1 MNDRTTRRPAASSAA
16 PRAVKT
22 APRSAFFRGAAGM
35 QRTDEEL
42 AHAKQKADE
51 RRAAGG
57 NPFRF
62 RVAVGETKQIIIV
75 DDKPDFFMYEHALKD
90 SEGNWG
96 KLFTGCVKTFDNCPV
111 CQEQG
116 KESYYAMVLTCIDLT
131 PFKTRDGTEVDFSR
145 KLLIV
150 KPAQQKKFLRFYAKE
165 GTLRGALFDMTRDGD
180 KDSSIGSD
188 IDFVEFVPEEEMETY
203 VRTYKDRDGKKIVD
217 KCDEPYEYEKLFEE
231 PDTEKL
237 RALVGGKPAPGSK
250 ASNDRELGGTSS
262 RRTPSRTP
270 TRTAKPAAKD
280 DDWDDPADGS
290 DFDADVPEE
299 PAPRSARRAP
309 AVAPRGRAAPEPEAD
324 EPPARPTRAK
334 APAAT
339 TRSRPATTPARP
351 RPSHVDDDDIPY

>member
-1 MNDRTTRRPAASSAA
+1 MNDRTSRRPAASA
-16 PRAVKT
+16 

-51 RRAAGG
+51 RRAAGS

-62 RVAVGETKQIIIV
+62 RVSVGETKQIIIV

-96 KLFTGCVKTFDNCPV
+96 KLFSGCVKTFDNCPV

-131 PFKTRDGTEVDFSR
+131 PFSTRDGTKVEFSR

-165 GTLRGALFDMTRDGD
+165 GTLRGALFEMTRDGD

-188 IDFVEFVPEEEMETY
+188 IDFVEFVPEEELSTY
-203 VRTYKDRDGKKIVD
+203 VRKWKDRDGKQVVD
-217 KCDEPYEYEKLFEE
+217 NCDEPYEYEKLFEE

-237 RALVGGKPAPGSK
+237 RALVGGKPAPGSR
-250 ASNDRELGGTSS
+250 ASNERELGAAAPA
-262 RRTPSRTP
+262 RRTP
-270 TRTAKPAAKD
+270 TRGAKPAAKD
-280 DDWDDPADGS
+280 DDWDDADDGAP
-290 DFDADVPEE
+290 FDADPPEE
-299 PAPRSARRAP
+299 EAPRRTRAAAPAAAPAPRGRTA
-309 AVAPRGRAAPEPEAD
+309 AVAPRGRAAPEPAEA
-324 EPPARPTRAK
+324 PAPAPRTRAA
-334 APAAT
+334 APA
-339 TRSRPATTPARP
+339 TRSRPTAAPARG
-351 RPSHVDDDDIPY
+351 RARVEEDDDIPY